1 MKILLVRLSSLG
13 DILHL
18 FPAVSDLHGCYPD
31 AEIHWL
37 VEPAFAQMVGWHSV
51 VDKVITVPLR
61 SYKKQWW
68 RLPRLLAEV
77 RQQLKAEKYDLVLDA
92 QGLLKS
98 AVLSRLACAD
108 VYGFHAD
115 SARES
120 LAARFYKKT
129 VKVAQG
135 LPVIEKN
142 RQLVSQLFG
151 AEAQTPADFGLGSFC
166 QQQRKMGL
174 PPHLASFVDRPCL
187 LLLHGTT
194 WDSKYWPESSWRELV
209 SLLYQQGWRCL
220 LPWGNEAEQQRA
232 QRLADEGLAQVLPS
246 LSLAE
251 LVAVLLHTQ
260 GFVSVETGIGHLATV
275 LNMPGI
281 MLHGPT
287 DPNYSGI
294 LQLSCQHL
302 ISYLDCSP
310 CFKRECPKRASPVDT
325 PPCQVALTPQRV
337 FEQCLSQFST
347 DKPSAQ

>member
-18 FPAVSDLHGCYPD
+18 FPAISDLRGCYSD

-37 VEPAFAQMVGWHSV
+37 VEPAFAQMAGWHSA

-68 RLPRLLAEV
+68 RLPQLMRGLKRQLQAEN
-77 RQQLKAEKYDLVLDA
+77 YDLVLDA

-98 AVLSRLACAD
+98 AVLSRLVGVD
-108 VYGFHAD
+108 IYGFHAD

-120 LAARFYKKT
+120 LAAMFYKKT
-129 VKVAQG
+129 AKVAQG
-135 LPVIEKN
+135 LHVIEKN

-151 AEAQTPADFGLGSFC
+151 TDSQKPADFGLNLFC
-166 QQQRKMGL
+166 QQQREIGL

-187 LLLHGTT
+187 ILLHGTT
-194 WDSKYWPESSWRELV
+194 WDSKYWPESSWLELV
-209 SLLYQQGWRCL
+209 SLLNQQGWRCL
-220 LPWGNEAEQQRA
+220 LPWGNEAEQLRA
-232 QRLADEGLAQVLPS
+232 QRLAGEGLAQVLPK

-302 ISYLDCSP
+302 ISHLDCSP
-310 CFKRECPKRASPVDT
+310 CFKRECPKLASSVDI
-325 PPCQVALTPQRV
+325 PPCQVALSPQRV
-337 FEQCLSQFST
+337 FEQCLLQFT
-347 DKPSAQ
+347 VDKPSAE